1 MPPLTLKIKASLDM
15 AFREALPDHGWDV
28 DENGDLG
35 FQGEVPVLNSTRASR
50 EREAGF
56 LLIE

>member
-1 MPPLTLKIKASLDM
+1 MDM
-15 AFREALPDHGWDV
+15 VFREALPDHGWDV